1 MSSLIMEIVYGY
13 KVKPGYD
20 ALSEKFKKVSALM
33 AETADA
39 GGSIIDIC
47 PTREPFIRRDV
58 YII

>member
-1 MSSLIMEIVYGY
+1 MEIVYGY

-47 PTREPFIRRDV
+47 PSREPFIRRDV
-58 YII
+58 KIF